1 MYNFSHLFFR
11 GPHQPAKVP
20 PDHLVTLLE
29 TLTTITHYCLLDM
42 AQQAISVGQP
52 LPLSNSNNVVNDT
65 ATAGQTIS
73 NLFNVFNP
81 YGNSRVSILFRIMIC
96 SLLVNSVKIIT
107 KAIFT
112 CFSCQSG

>member
-1 MYNFSHLFFR
+1 MHNKILLKFYR

-29 TLTTITHYCLLDM
+29 ALTTITHYCLLDM

-65 ATAGQTIS
+65 ATAGQIIS

-81 YGNSRVSILFRIMIC
+81 YGNSKVSVIYIT
-96 SLLVNSVKIIT
+96 LLEY
-107 KAIFT
+107 
-112 CFSCQSG
+112 